1 MKHGKTYVLAGMSA
15 AALLVAVTA
24 FVMFRGLSE
33 ANQTKRDR
41 DTSRRTLHGF
51 YQRNPFPDEANIER
65 ERANLE
71 TVRTWYERLHSE
83 LQQSN
88 IPKAESSPIAFNSRR
103 EAVMADLAARV
114 PVGRGGERV
123 VPPDFGFGFDDYKTG
138 NLANPADVPRLMR
151 QLRMV
156 ELLMRELF
164 DVGVTQVLSVTR
176 ERFEVTDVTTAAQ
189 PDDALFAGRG
199 ERGPRGAQPTAGARP
214 DGRVDAAVPLDRQRF
229 SFTFIAQEAALVDLL
244 NRIAAMDMFAVVTR
258 IEFTKEGEDYRP
270 PPSLEERS
278 AEDEARP
285 GVARMPPNR
294 SARLVSGRGRAAPVR
309 VQMDVEVYSFEREG
323 EG

>member
-1 MKHGKTYVLAGMSA
+1 MKHGKSYVLAGMTV
-15 AALLVAVTA
+15 AALLVAVAA
-24 FVMFRGLSE
+24 FVMFRGLAE
-33 ANQTKRDR
+33 ATQTRRDR
-41 DTSRRTLHGF
+41 DSALGNLNGF
-51 YQRNPFPDEANIER
+51 FQRNPFPNAENIER
-65 ERANLE
+65 ERRNLE
-71 TVRTWYERLHSE
+71 TVKSWFERLHAE

-103 EAVMADLAARV
+103 EAVMADLLARA

-123 VPPDFGFGFDDYKTG
+123 TPADFGFGFDEYKTG
-138 NLANPADVPRLMR
+138 VLANPADVPRLMR

-164 DVGVTQVLSVTR
+164 EAGVQQVAGVTR
-176 ERFEVTDVTTAAQ
+176 ERFEAADAGAAAQ
-189 PDDALFAGRG
+189 PDDPMFAGRG
-199 ERGPRGAQPTAGARP
+199 RGGARGGMQP
-214 DGRVDAAVPLDRQRF
+214 AAARPGGRIDAPVALDRQRF
-229 SFTFIAQEAALVDLL
+229 SFTFVAQETALVELL

-270 PPSLEERS
+270 PPSREERP

-285 GVARMPPNR
+285 GVARMPPSR

-309 VQMDVEVYSFEREG
+309 VQMDVEVYSFESEG